1 MNENCKTYKLMFAFL
16 RMQNLTN
23 YKGGYYE
30 RYFYECEKDV
40 QEFLDINRTTVY
52 QIINDMNQDLLK
64 LGYRKNPKDKIY
76 MMMNRKDVEASQKS
90 YEEIDIFLK

>member
-1 MNENCKTYKLMFAFL
+1 
-16 RMQNLTN
+16 
-23 YKGGYYE
+23 
-30 RYFYECEKDV
+30 
-40 QEFLDINRTTVY
+40 
-52 QIINDMNQDLLK
+52 MNQDLLK